1 MTVLDYL
8 AEPSLSFGHGQ
19 MLQSA
24 KDGLYL
30 FGPLQ
35 RAKAGA
41 QLRLGVIGTAAGIAR
56 FDRWVVQ
63 IRKFIPALES
73 TSPQHRPFPGFE
85 AIFGVEWPVDPV
97 IKIAI
102 TDAQIDSSLYISD
115 RHQAVYGTVDVF
127 AEPIKRYLATEES
140 PIDVWMVVIPERV
153 HKFGRPQISVG
164 KDQRLD
170 PAPNIDKKLAK
181 SLLSAPSLFDEDR
194 VAAIPYYYEVNFHN
208 QLKARLLEGSNRAV
222 VQIIRET
229 TIAPS
234 DFLNARGFPIRKVQD
249 SATVAWN
256 LCTTA
261 YFKSGFRPWKLASVR
276 PNVCYIGL
284 VFKQVNQSKDEDA
297 ACCGAQMF
305 LDSGDGMVF
314 RGAVGAWRTGRKG
327 EYHLKTE
334 SAKELIKTVV
344 DAYRDLHGAYP
355 SEVFIHGKTR
365 FNKEEWDGF
374 CEAVPE
380 TTSIVGV
387 RIRPIAEVKLY
398 RAGSHPVLR
407 GTALL
412 ASTRAGYLWTRGYV
426 PYLKTYAGR
435 ETPTALRID
444 IVQGEA
450 DLRRVMEDVMSLT
463 KLNFNACI
471 YGDGQP
477 VTLRFA
483 DAVGE
488 ILTAGPP
495 DIQQPP
501 LPFKHYI

>member
-1 MTVLDYL
+1 MKTLDYIG
-8 AEPSLSFGHGQ
+8 EPSLSFGRGQ
-19 MLQSA
+19 VLQSA

-35 RAKAGA
+35 TAKAGV
-41 QLRLGVIGTAAGIAR
+41 QLRIGVIGTTEGLAR
-56 FDRWVVQ
+56 FDRWVGQ
-63 IRKFIPALES
+63 IRTYIPALES
-73 TSPQHRPFPGFE
+73 PSPQHRPFPGFE
-85 AIFGVEWPVDPV
+85 ATFGIDWPLTPTT
-97 IKIAI
+97 KIVV
-102 TDAQIDSSLYISD
+102 TDAQIDAALYISD

-127 AEPIKRYLATEES
+127 AGPIRRYMSTEEE
-140 PIDVWMVVIPERV
+140 PVDVWMVVIPERV
-153 HKFGRPQISVG
+153 HKFGRPQIPVS

-181 SLLSAPSLFDEDR
+181 TLLSSPSLFDEDR
-194 VAAIPYYYEVNFHN
+194 IAATPYYYEVNFHN
-208 QLKARLLEGSNRAV
+208 QLKARLLEGPHRAV

-234 DFLNARGFPIRKVQD
+234 DFLNPNGVPIRKVQD
-249 SATVAWN
+249 PATVAWN

-261 YFKSGFRPWKLASVR
+261 YFKSGFRPWKLAAVR

-284 VFKQVNQSKDEDA
+284 VFKQVDQSKDEDA

-327 EYHLKTE
+327 EYHLKAD

-355 SEVFIHGKTR
+355 NEVFVHGKTR
-365 FNKEEWDGF
+365 FNKEEWGGF

-387 RIRPIAEVKLY
+387 RIRSIAEVKLY
-398 RAGSHPVLR
+398 RAGTHPVLR

-412 ASTRAGYLWTRGYV
+412 TSQKSGYLWTRGYV

-435 ETPTALRID
+435 EVPSALKID

-495 DIQQPP
+495 DMQQPP